1 MQTYMVC
8 DIKFTEPPSFR
19 SDAALLLNLNLN
31 YEKLRLS
38 YYNIRAKNPH
48 RAIFFAILH
57 TLAAKFS
64 LRQHQI
70 VQRP

>member
-31 YEKLRLS
+31 YEKLRLF
-38 YYNIRAKNPH
+38 YYNIHAKNLH
-48 RAIFFAILH
+48 RAIFFATLH
-57 TLAAKFS
+57 T
-64 LRQHQI
+64 
-70 VQRP
+70 